1 MHRMN
6 GVLFYFFVL
15 SLIDGYSYASLIQTE
30 MKMEA

>member
-1 MHRMN
+1 MYRMN
-6 GVLFYFFVL
+6 GVLFFVL

>member
-6 GVLFYFFVL
+6 GVLFYVL
-15 SLIDGYSYASLIQTE
+15 SLIDEYSYTSLIQTE